1 MQPVFVCQ
9 SRFGLEPL
17 NQIEHANMQVEKCV
31 CAKFQRVKA
40 CLKIRCWLPKV
51 KEPSQCV
58 YEATMTHPAACDPK
72 DFEVEDR
79 VLGPHEAHIEL

>member
-1 MQPVFVCQ
+1 
-9 SRFGLEPL
+9 
-17 NQIEHANMQVEKCV
+17 MQVEKLV
-31 CAKFQRVKA
+31 YGKLFKTLYINTF

-79 VLGPHEAHIEL
+79 VLGPHEAHMEL